1 MAVSGRDTVVGCTQV
16 RGSHNEVHVVVGVII
31 LRRGE
36 RRKGEVE
43 WEEEGRGGGGREKWE
58 GGGRGGREKWEEGGR
73 KGEGEEEKRA
83 SSDLRCLQIWY
94 IYSLVPRPPTAVVWN
109 EDMHR
114 LVSYLLK
121 VLGIHLEPL
130 QALHIRKSLY
140 HRLQF
145 ILLCRSVKHSKT
157 FKLTQE
163 HGLPFPFPPPLQSA
177 IRLSP

>member
-73 KGEGEEEKRA
+73 ERRRKGLLLIYVVYRFGLYTV
-83 SSDLRCLQIWY
+83 SFPDHQLQ
-94 IYSLVPRPPTAVVWN
+94 
-109 EDMHR
+109 
-114 LVSYLLK
+114 
-121 VLGIHLEPL
+121 
-130 QALHIRKSLY
+130 
-140 HRLQF
+140 
-145 ILLCRSVKHSKT
+145 
-157 FKLTQE
+157 
-163 HGLPFPFPPPLQSA
+163 
-177 IRLSP
+177 